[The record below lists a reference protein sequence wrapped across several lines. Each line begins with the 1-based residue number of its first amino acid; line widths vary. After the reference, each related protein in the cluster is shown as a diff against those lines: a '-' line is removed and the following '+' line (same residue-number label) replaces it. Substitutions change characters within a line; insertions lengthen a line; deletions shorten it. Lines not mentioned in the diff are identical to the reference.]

1 KTVPTQLKKV
11 TPNNDRLRSLQAEI
25 ERLRQKY
32 RDQRSAITLA
42 NSGKVDNTPSPL
54 GGRNPVTIAVPR
66 LTDSEMGVDAIAPND
81 EPVKPQFVPGDTR
94 RNPSS
99 IKLNVP
105 SRRMNPRDSLGKKQ
119 GTTVSP
125 ALPPFAL
132 VDTYVN
138 NANGYIKQGVIRSEL
153 GDKRGAIANYDQAI
167 KLNPNLADAYYKRGL
182 VQSELG
188 NKKAAIADFQKA
200 ANLYKK
206 QGKKNN
212 HRDALNRIRKIQKR
226 QPRFNSATGTSSRSF
241 YNPNPS
247 QSNSIN
253 VNRGNTRYNL
263 GDYRGAIDD
272 YNQAI
277 KLDPNLRYGR
287 LETLLQ
293 AQNFKE
299 ADLETE
305 RIMLAVAKR
314 EKEGWLRIEDAE
326 KFPCKELRSIDQL
339 WLKYSRGKFGI
350 SVQQQ
355 IYQSLGGTKE
365 YNGDVWRSMGD
376 RVGWRQG
383 GEWLSYSQLNFS
395 QTAPSG
401 HLPARWLGWLE
412 GGGGF
417 EFYFPP
423 VQTCRV

>member
-1 KTVPTQLKKV
+1 
-11 TPNNDRLRSLQAEI
+11 
-25 ERLRQKY
+25 
-32 RDQRSAITLA
+32 
-42 NSGKVDNTPSPL
+42 L

-132 VDTYVN
+132 VDVYVN

-200 ANLYKK
+200 ANLYQK

-226 QPRFNSATGTSSRSF
+226 QPRFNSATGPSSPSF

-247 QSNSIN
+247 GSNPIN
-253 VNRGNTRYNL
+253 VDRRY
-263 GDYRGAIDD
+263 A
-272 YNQAI
+272 
-277 KLDPNLRYGR
+277 KLESLLKAQDFRAADR
-287 LETLLQ
+287 ETD
-293 AQNFKE
+293 KV
-299 ADLETE
+299 
-305 RIMLAVAKR
+305 MLAVAKR
-314 EKEGWLRIEDAE
+314 ENEGWLRIEDAE

-365 YNGDVWRSMGD
+365 FNWDTWRSMGD

-383 GEWLSYSQLNFS
+383 GMWLAYSDLNFS

-401 HLPARWLGWLE
+401 QLPNRWWRGKQTALEQHRWWVIGVLVVEGLGTSLLSRHAE
-412 GGGGF
+412 CN
-417 EFYFPP
+417 
-423 VQTCRV
+423 T